1 MDFKLNASQLEDLK
15 MKFDVS
21 YFIVKEELPLTKY
34 EKIVDLEKGHGVPHL
49 QVYNNRTAATEFI
62 SFQTDELVTELSK
75 DIVKSKFYSILFDG
89 TTDCSVTEQE
99 AVFVLH
105 FDPDPVNPEL
115 SDKQAPMVKVKM

>member
-1 MDFKLNASQLEDLK
+1 M
-15 MKFDVS
+15 
-21 YFIVKEELPLTKY
+21 KEELPLTKY
-34 EKIVDLEKGHGVPHL
+34 EKIVDLEKRHGVPHT

-62 SFQTDELVTELSK
+62 SFQADELVTELSK

-89 TTDCSVTEQE
+89 TTDRSVTEQE

-115 SDKQAPMVKVKM
+115 SDKGAPMVKVKMGFLSI